1 VNDPDEIIERALH
14 RLRDA
19 EPASDFE
26 QRLLA
31 SLRKRTEAQQ
41 PTPSLYPFGF
51 SRLLFPSRLSLSVLV
66 LLVSL
71 GVGVTYFVRQRDT
84 IREVKSPAPSTTTA
98 HIRHEDSALLP
109 ASKTQNASTPAPFV
123 SRRSRSL
130 QKTGSSM
137 RNGNASTQAAST
149 HSLAL
154 PLPLTEQEKL
164 LLRVVQRR
172 DPGSMALLN
181 SDAQR
186 AESARATEQ
195 FQHFFAMT
203 PDEMRTQFE

>member
-1 VNDPDEIIERALH
+1 MNELDEVIERALH

-41 PTPSLYPFGF
+41 PAPSLHPFGF
-51 SRLLFPSRLSLSVLV
+51 SRLLFPSRLSLSVLI

-71 GVGVTYFVRQRDT
+71 GVGVTYYVRQRDT
-84 IREVKSPAPSTTTA
+84 VREVKSRGPSTTNA
-98 HIRHEDSALLP
+98 DIRHEDSALL
-109 ASKTQNASTPAPFV
+109 AKSKTQNASTPAPFV
-123 SRRSRSL
+123 SRRPRSL
-130 QKTGSSM
+130 QKAGSSM
-137 RNGNASTQAAST
+137 RNGNASAQAAST
-149 HSLAL
+149 HSLAP

-164 LLRVVQRR
+164 LLRVVRRR
-172 DPGSMALLN
+172 DPGSMTLLN

-186 AESARATEQ
+186 AENARATEQ
-195 FQHFFAMT
+195 FQRFFAMT
-203 PDEMRTQFE
+203 PHEMRIQFE